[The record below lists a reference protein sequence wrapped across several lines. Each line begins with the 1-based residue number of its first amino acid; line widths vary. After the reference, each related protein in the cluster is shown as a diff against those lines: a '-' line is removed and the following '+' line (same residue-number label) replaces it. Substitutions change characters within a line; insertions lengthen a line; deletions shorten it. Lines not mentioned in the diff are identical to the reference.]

1 VNRSLRL
8 VGCFVVASGLL
19 LLAFAT
25 ASPAAAAKPCWR
37 QVLDDWTDN
46 TRLDKEYAIGCYNEA
61 LANIPD
67 DIEAYTDAYDQI
79 SNARQDALRGDND
92 RGLSSASP
100 GGGGDDDPG
109 GGSDGGPLGEI
120 LGIGTDSSDS
130 IPLPLVILGA
140 LAGLL
145 MAAGAAGLVARK
157 LQARR
162 AGAPEPPE

>member
-1 VNRSLRL
+1 
-8 VGCFVVASGLL
+8 VGCFVIASGLL
-19 LLAFAT
+19 LLALST
-25 ASPAAAAKPCWR
+25 ASGAAAAKPCWR

-67 DIEAYTDAYDQI
+67 DIEAYTDAFDQI
-79 SNARQDALRGDND
+79 SNARQDALRGEDD
-92 RGLSSASP
+92 RRGLQSASP
-100 GGGGDDDPG
+100 GGGGGDDPD
-109 GGSDGGPLGEI
+109 GGSNGGPLGEI

-130 IPLPLVILGA
+130 IPVPLLILGG

-162 AGAPEPPE
+162 AGTPPPE